1 MHFILVGHY
10 PYTLLHHRFSG
21 RDEHPFCLSIEPML
35 RRRVVLL
42 FSNSPALESPGL
54 LKRYG
59 LTQHREGIYVCEAL
73 FESGI
78 RPTRKTG
85 TLKKTETARLCD
97 AIKGVLARAI
107 DAGGSSLRDYKQVS
121 GELGYF
127 QHAWSVYG
135 RENEACKTCKSPIE
149 RIVQSNRST
158 FFCAACQR

>member
-21 RDEHPFCLSIEPML
+21 RDKHPFCLSIEPML

-73 FESGI
+73 NDRTAAIQHYFCQILHFGRWPPTPSNTQEQAVEPFQNQKLSQNIFDGSLSLYEDV
-78 RPTRKTG
+78 TRKEEIFG
-85 TLKKTETARLCD
+85 L
-97 AIKGVLARAI
+97 
-107 DAGGSSLRDYKQVS
+107 
-121 GELGYF
+121 
-127 QHAWSVYG
+127 
-135 RENEACKTCKSPIE
+135 PIFNADQYQ
-149 RIVQSNRST
+149 IFIS
-158 FFCAACQR
+158 F

>member
-59 LTQHREGIYVCEAL
+59 LTQHREGIELCEAL
-73 FESGI
+73 NDRTSAVQHHFYQILHFGRWPPTPSNTQEQAVEPFQNQKLSQNIFDGSLSLYEDV
-78 RPTRKTG
+78 TRKEEIFG
-85 TLKKTETARLCD
+85 L
-97 AIKGVLARAI
+97 
-107 DAGGSSLRDYKQVS
+107 
-121 GELGYF
+121 
-127 QHAWSVYG
+127 
-135 RENEACKTCKSPIE
+135 PIFNAD
-149 RIVQSNRST
+149 QYQT
-158 FFCAACQR
+158 FISF